1 LDTIFLIKVAGPR
14 GIALAVVAQFA
25 AQCFIAGSAAAQ
37 LDGVVTRAGGS
48 PIEGVSVEAW
58 SVDRRVGATL
68 TDALGTFSFSEE
80 IASSTVRLRLGAL
93 GFEVEEVAVRGGLIT
108 YEIELTEAPLA
119 VEGLVVTMEE
129 ATCEM
134 GREDAEG
141 RRLWQLA
148 RIRYD
153 GLMDTLGVATYL
165 AEADTIVP
173 LSRLGSLQLPVLNL
187 SQRGSSS
194 LLRFNWTR
202 RIDREGYAFAV
213 RRTDGGR
220 PYDSWVYP
228 PLEADFAPHFVDE
241 VFGERHRFVIEDEGP
256 DGWLLAYCPK
266 KTDKPSIKG
275 TITLARDTTFAS
287 VDWLFE
293 TPEPVEHAGGRAY
306 FTPILPGSVRLSH
319 LLPAE
324 AVIWRAVPAGD
335 YLQSYQRYE
344 DWRVAPGDSV
354 PLLPLRREH
363 GGPGV
368 SR

>member
-1 LDTIFLIKVAGPR
+1 MDRTFLIKVAGPR
-14 GIALAVVAQFA
+14 GIALAVLAQVA
-25 AQCFIAGSAAAQ
+25 AQCLIVGSAAGQ
-37 LDGVVTRAGGS
+37 LDGVVTRPGGS
-48 PIEGVSVEAW
+48 PLEGVSVEAW

-68 TDALGTFSFSEE
+68 TDALGTFTFSEA
-80 IASSTVRLRLGAL
+80 IASSTVLLRLGAL
-93 GFEVEEVAVRGGLIT
+93 GFEVEEVAVRDGVIT

-153 GLMDTLGVATYL
+153 GLMDTLGIATYL

-173 LSRLGSLQLPVLNL
+173 LSQLGSLQLPVLNL

-202 RIDREGYAFAV
+202 RIDREGYAFAI

-266 KTDKPSIKG
+266 DTGKPSIKG
-275 TITLARDTTFAS
+275 TITLARDTTFAA
-287 VDWLFE
+287 VDWLFQ
-293 TPEPVEHAGGRAY
+293 TPEPMEHAGGRAY
-306 FTPILPGSVRLSH
+306 FKPILSNFLLSH
-319 LLPAE
+319 LLPSE
-324 AVIWRAVPAGD
+324 AVIWRAIPAGD

-354 PLLPLRREH
+354 PLLPLRRER
-363 GGPGV
+363 GGAGV
-368 SR
+368 PR

>member
-1 LDTIFLIKVAGPR
+1 MIVMRAAGR
-14 GIALAVVAQFA
+14 SGVALAFA
-25 AQCFIAGSAAAQ
+25 AQCFFVGSVAAQ
-37 LDGVVTRAGGS
+37 IGGVVTRAGGIS
-48 PIEGVSVEAW
+48 VEGVAVEVW
-58 SVDRRVGATL
+58 NVERRAGAML
-68 TDALGTFSFSEE
+68 TDDSGEFSFPSA
-80 IASSTVRLRLGAL
+80 ITFNAVMLRVSAL
-93 GFEVEEVAVRGGLIT
+93 GFDVREVAVEGGLGT

-134 GREDAEG
+134 GREDARG
-141 RRLWQLA
+141 RALWAYA
-148 RIRYD
+148 RSRYD

-165 AEADTIVP
+165 AEAETVVP
-173 LSRLGSLQLPVLNL
+173 LSELGALQLPELNL

-202 RIDREGYAFAV
+202 RIDRDGYAFSI
-213 RRTDGGR
+213 RRIEAGA

-241 VFGERHRFVIEDEGP
+241 VFGERHRFVIDDEGR

-266 KTDKPSIKG
+266 DTGKPSIKG
-275 TITLARDTTFAS
+275 TITLARDTTFAA
-287 VDWLFE
+287 VDWLFQ
-293 TPEPVEHAGGRAY
+293 TPEPVEHAGGRAF
-306 FTPILPGSVRLSH
+306 FTPILSRSVLSH

-344 DWRVAPGDSV
+344 EWRVAPGDSV
-354 PLLPLRREH
+354 PLLPLRRER
-363 GGPGV
+363 GGAGV